1 MCEGNNARVLYFCCA
16 YCSAFNSEGGEE
28 GLQYHR
34 NLRQVVR
41 SYRGDVSRL
50 TDVCRQSVVF
60 NDLAGVA
67 ACLRTITA
75 DPEVAVLRVKN
86 RLDPAYDTRTSGGY
100 R

>member
-1 MCEGNNARVLYFCCA
+1 MAVYFLH
-16 YCSAFNSEGGEE
+16 CSPLIPEKRGERQICFHE
-28 GLQYHR
+28 

-41 SYRGDVSRL
+41 SYGGDVSRL

-60 NDLAGVA
+60 DGLAGVA
-67 ACLRTITA
+67 ACLRTIQA

-86 RLDPAYDTRTSGGY
+86 RLDRTYNARTSAGY